1 MLITTLLHPDLVI
14 ADLPAALK
22 DEVLDALAVQVGR
35 VHPRVDVRTLSA
47 ALRDRERQSTT
58 ALEHG
63 VALPH
68 ARLGGVLEAPL
79 AALARTAAGIPC
91 GAVDGHPTRLFLL
104 LVVPAEQPGA
114 HLRMLA
120 NAARLL
126 SNARCRS
133 RLLEAPTATDLLAA
147 FREHEER
154 GVAGLRAA

>member
-1 MLITTLLHPDLVI
+1 MLITSLLRPDLVL
-14 ADLPAALK
+14 ADLAVQLK
-22 DEVLDALAVQVGR
+22 DDVLDALAVQVGR
-35 VHPRVDVRTLSA
+35 VHPHVDAQMLA
-47 ALRDRERQSTT
+47 DALRDRERQSST

-79 AALARTAAGIPC
+79 AALARTAGGIPC

-104 LVVPAEQPGA
+104 LVVPAEQPGG

-126 SNARCRS
+126 SDARCRS
-133 RLLEAPTATDLLAA
+133 RLLEAPTATELLAA